1 MTEQQTK
8 HFISIP
14 RFQVYLDNTGSDFD
28 KAIQLYKANIE
39 ISEAFYPLLSILE
52 ISLRN
57 AINQKLTQHFNDPF
71 WFKNNLPIDFLPF
84 VSEATQKL
92 TRQRKTITADKIVAE
107 LNFGFWNR
115 LFSRHYTAI
124 LWKPLR
130 VVFQNTPKN
139 LRKRDTIAD
148 SLYRIR
154 TLRNRIYH
162 YEPIFGNLQEIDKI
176 HTEMITFLTWL
187 DKDLPNLISDINRFE
202 EILIKA
208 KNI

>member
-1 MTEQQTK
+1 MSIFVVDSNFFIEAHRATYPLDVARGFWNKIQQLAADQRL
-8 HFISIP
+8 ISIDKVKAEL
-14 RFQVYLDNTGSDFD
+14 FDNHEDEL
-28 KAIQLYKANIE
+28 KE
-39 ISEAFYPLLSILE
+39 WCEAS
-52 ISLRN
+52 
-57 AINQKLTQHFNDPF
+57 
-71 WFKNNLPIDFLPF
+71 LPIDFLPF

-115 LFSRHYTAI
+115 LFSRNYTSI

-130 VVFQNTPKN
+130 VIFQNTPKKQ
-139 LRKRDTIAD
+139 RQRDTIAD

-162 YEPIFGNLQEIDKI
+162 YEPIFGNLQEIDEI
-176 HTEMITFLTWL
+176 HTEMLTFLNWL

-202 EILIKA
+202 EILNKA